1 MIITLPA
8 PLIQANFGEFLG
20 AMVNHAG
27 SIPAGA
33 SPAIEQAPPS
43 TETMT
48 QPIFDT
54 ATQQYYNP
62 TTGQHYDQATGQ
74 WYTRVPVAPL
84 GPPAPPPPPP
94 AADDLAALDDE
105 SGLGNDASQ
114 QRLPNFDFREIHTP
128 GAAPVPR
135 DATYDIKI
143 SRFTTFET
151 DDRDKYILLESTS

>member
-1 MIITLPA
+1 
-8 PLIQANFGEFLG
+8 
-20 AMVNHAG
+20 
-27 SIPAGA
+27 
-33 SPAIEQAPPS
+33 
-43 TETMT
+43 MT